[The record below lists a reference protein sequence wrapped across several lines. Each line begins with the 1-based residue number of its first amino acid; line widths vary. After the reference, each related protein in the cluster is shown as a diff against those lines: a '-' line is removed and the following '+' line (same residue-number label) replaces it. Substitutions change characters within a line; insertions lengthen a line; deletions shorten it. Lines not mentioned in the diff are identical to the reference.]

1 MTDFEYEAL
10 ERQWT
15 PMLRKFASW
24 QIPGMDYADIM
35 QEMKVVLVKAQQRYD
50 SGKKAK
56 FITFLYTSC
65 LNTALKLLYKA
76 GKGRYPRKS
85 TVPPS
90 LVDSLCNGDH
100 GDGVHCLLCASQQ
113 DLSMND
119 DLSMINL
126 LSNASREA
134 RTIAGLVLYGN
145 TSRRSWTDAGLTRR
159 QIIDGTNE
167 LKVLL
172 KGGQG

>member
-24 QIPGMDYADIM
+24 RIPGMDYADIM
-35 QEMKVVLVKAQQRYD
+35 QEMRIVLTKAQQRYD

-76 GKGRYPRKS
+76 GNGMHPRKS
-85 TVPPS
+85 TIPPA
-90 LVDSLCNGDH
+90 LTDTLCDGDH
-100 GDGVHCLLCASQQ
+100 GDGVRCLLCASQQ
-113 DLSMND
+113 DLSVND
-119 DLSMINL
+119 DLSMIDL
-126 LSNASREA
+126 LSGASPEA
-134 RTIAGLVLYGN
+134 KAIAGLVLYGN
-145 TSRRSWTDAGLTRR
+145 TSRRSWGDAGLTRR
-159 QIIDGTNE
+159 QITDGTNE

-172 KGGQG
+172 KGG